1 MAETVVMGDL
11 LPKLRALPRA
21 DKLRV
26 MQFLV
31 SELAKEEGLV
41 LPEEEGVY
49 PLWTPYGAFDAA
61 EALLDALKE
70 EQITYDS

>member
-1 MAETVVMGDL
+1 MAEAVAMGDL

-21 DKLRV
+21 DKLRI

-31 SELAKEEGLV
+31 SELAREEGLV
-41 LPEEEGVY
+41 LFEEEGIY

-61 EALLDALKE
+61 EALLEALRE